1 MSIRRK
7 HIPLQRTSINHTHA
21 IPHDRLYA
29 QAYKLYREG
38 FHYWFDPTEVAQLEE
53 HNRNFEEVSHEEE
66 LLTYLRRPY
75 EGDTCEFVSS
85 TRIIELVGQY
95 VRTKLSPRKVS
106 RIMERLG
113 FEHRKTN
120 GLRGWNVVILTGDD
134 IKRNQRLNAL
144 GSTPDTDET

>member
-7 HIPLQRTSINHTHA
+7 HIPLQRTSVNHTHA

-66 LLTYLRRPY
+66 LILTYLRRPY
-75 EGDTCEFVSS
+75 GDDTGEFVTS
-85 TRIIELVGQY
+85 TRIIETIGQY
-95 VRTKLSPRKVS
+95 IRIRLSPRKVKHA
-106 RIMERLG
+106 MDRLG
-113 FEHRKTN
+113 FEQRKIR
-120 GLRGWNVVILTGDD
+120 GQRGWNVIFLTGDD
-134 IKRNQRLNAL
+134 IKNNQRINARE
-144 GSTPDTDET
+144 STPEE